1 MTKLKILRTHDKI
14 VEYTDAD
21 WENLKEKRTRAKFL
35 LNLFVKE
42 SLKPYVIGSVARGDV
57 HRDSDIDLIFP
68 YVISPF
74 KVEYVLTSNGFE
86 NYFREI
92 IMATPNDTLK
102 MYIYLSELESISFP
116 LTKLDKKSLEFYN
129 FGGKVSY
136 QQLNKE
142 IRISGIDK
150 RLVLIEPLK
159 QGHRE
164 ISVIGNEHVAAKQVN
179 VSLDTIL
186 ERKKVLLKRER
197 FGKTGVYLKRSI
209 DIDESTE
216 DVLKEL
222 ARNKRI
228 VRKKLYEQ

>member
-1 MTKLKILRTHDKI
+1 MAKLKILRTHDRI
-14 VEYTDAD
+14 VEYTKAD
-21 WENLKEKRTRAKFL
+21 WENLTEKRNRAKIL
-35 LNLFVKE
+35 LNMFIKE
-42 SLKPYVIGSVARGDV
+42 GFKPYVIGSIARGDV

-74 KVEYVLTSNGFE
+74 KVEYLLTSQGFE

-92 IMATPNDTLK
+92 IMATPNDSLK
-102 MYIYLSELESISFP
+102 MYIYLSELECISFP
-116 LTKLDKKSLEFYN
+116 ISKLDKKSLEFYN
-129 FGGKVSY
+129 FGGKISY
-136 QQLNKE
+136 QQLKKE
-142 IRISGIDK
+142 IRVPGIDK

-164 ISVIGNEHVAAKQVN
+164 ISVIGNEHIAAKQVN

-197 FGKTGVYLKRSI
+197 LGKTGVFLKRSI
-209 DIDESTE
+209 DFEESTE

-222 ARNKRI
+222 ARTKRI
-228 VRKKLYEQ
+228 VRKKLYE